1 MEVCENTSIDT
12 SVTRTY
18 GISDKEEEIGDDIIS
33 IPDASILRRQIQDLC
48 QEGEDKGCSEGANE
62 PILESIS
69 QQFLVKEEVGS
80 PLKNSKLA
88 GIINNL
94 FIEKL
99 DEEKLEKLVKTYN
112 KPENCPNMITPKCNE
127 EIWRGDILNTSRR
140 SNDIVL
146 QKIQMHTV
154 KAASAMADACDKI
167 MEKNLKSDQCREM
180 ITPVIDALALLGVVT
195 AEINQFRREQMED
208 QCPVKMQPLTK
219 KVPPESE
226 WLFGNDLS
234 KRIDQLNSTNT
245 ALIKTFISSY
255 SGKNTRY
262 LSKQSTSSRPSTSAT
277 NTPKNLQSFRRCSA
291 QGKRWIKQH
300 SNKFARN

>member
-1 MEVCENTSIDT
+1 MI
-12 SVTRTY
+12 
-18 GISDKEEEIGDDIIS
+18 
-33 IPDASILRRQIQDLC
+33 
-48 QEGEDKGCSEGANE
+48 
-62 PILESIS
+62 
-69 QQFLVKEEVGS
+69 KEEVGS

-195 AEINQFRREQMED
+195 AEINQFRREQMKD
-208 QCPVKMQPLTK
+208 RLPAKMQPLTK
-219 KVPPESE
+219 NVPPESE
-226 WLFGNDLS
+226 WLFGNNPS
-234 KRIDQLNSTNT
+234 RRINQLNSTNT
-245 ALIKTFISSY
+245 VLIKTSVSS
-255 SGKNTRY
+255 
-262 LSKQSTSSRPSTSAT
+262 
-277 NTPKNLQSFRRCSA
+277 
-291 QGKRWIKQH
+291 
-300 SNKFARN
+300 

>member
-1 MEVCENTSIDT
+1 MKI
-12 SVTRTY
+12 Y
-18 GISDKEEEIGDDIIS
+18 LLILGISDKEEENDDDTIS

-48 QEGEDKGCSEGANE
+48 QEGEDKRCSEGAND

-69 QQFLVKEEVGS
+69 QQFFVKEDIES

-140 SNDIVL
+140 SSDIVL

-154 KAASAMADACDKI
+154 KAACAMTDACDKI
-167 MEKNLKSDQCREM
+167 MKMNLKSDQCREM
-180 ITPVIDALALLGVVT
+180 II
-195 AEINQFRREQMED
+195 
-208 QCPVKMQPLTK
+208 PL
-219 KVPPESE
+219 S
-226 WLFGNDLS
+226 LML
-234 KRIDQLNSTNT
+234 
-245 ALIKTFISSY
+245 
-255 SGKNTRY
+255 
-262 LSKQSTSSRPSTSAT
+262 
-277 NTPKNLQSFRRCSA
+277 
-291 QGKRWIKQH
+291 
-300 SNKFARN
+300 